1 VLTFQIYEIVNNVNY
16 SQSHIRKQIRLI
28 NKFLLRYKSKI
39 VYNTQNR
46 TYSILSKKEIALHYL
61 IVEIMKIT
69 SSVELPELSQQQKN
83 DFDQLF
89 FSILTQFPSD
99 TQETF
104 ELLFRAEKVR
114 VKQNLVDENRS
125 FNYVESLKNVHD
137 TEVVSKARV
146 YVEEHLRWYYSG
158 LKTNLKEEDY
168 LVMTDIVTGYIL
180 RSYILPERFDSYL
193 NRYDMFLHDFA
204 RVNPKYIGAYMDFLD
219 DINTQS
225 GVNVSDYAGEILYHI
240 YTSVL
245 NVRNYSMFNIGVY
258 SDLGKVHA
266 KSIIKTFTSYYSG
279 SVFSCYD
286 ITQEYD
292 VILTTT
298 ALKFKDYK
306 GDATIVTV
314 SDLIVHQ
321 DLANLFGAIYNKH
334 FFEKLGTLE
343 LGL

>member
-1 VLTFQIYEIVNNVNY
+1 
-16 SQSHIRKQIRLI
+16 
-28 NKFLLRYKSKI
+28 
-39 VYNTQNR
+39 
-46 TYSILSKKEIALHYL
+46 
-61 IVEIMKIT
+61 M
-69 SSVELPELSQQQKN
+69 
-83 DFDQLF
+83 
-89 FSILTQFPSD
+89 
-99 TQETF
+99 
-104 ELLFRAEKVR
+104 
-114 VKQNLVDENRS
+114 VDENRS

-204 RVNPKYIGAYMDFLD
+204 RVNPKYIG
-219 DINTQS
+219 
-225 GVNVSDYAGEILYHI
+225 
-240 YTSVL
+240 
-245 NVRNYSMFNIGVY
+245 VY

-314 SDLIVHQ
+314 SDLIDHQ